1 MMTPKSKSAGGIAK
15 LLSEQEGRSSQ
26 QMSSDQLKRLL
37 DTLPNHIAL
46 LDTQGEILLV
56 NEAWK
61 DFATENGMTRED
73 SETGNYLKVCE
84 QAASQGDGVALETLN
99 GLRKVLSGE
108 VRQFEMEYPCHSPAS
123 ERWFRLNVAPVEL
136 WGDRCAVVTHSNL
149 TRKKTLATTGTG

>member
-1 MMTPKSKSAGGIAK
+1 MTPKHKSAGGIAK
-15 LLSEQEGRSSQ
+15 LLTAKEESAQAHLSAA
-26 QMSSDQLKRLL
+26 QLRTLL
-37 DTLPNHIAL
+37 DTLPNNIAL
-46 LDTQGEILLV
+46 LDSQGEILLV
-56 NEAWK
+56 NEAWR
-61 DFATENGMTRED
+61 DFAVENGMSRED

-108 VRQFEMEYPCHSPAS
+108 TQNFEMEYPCHSPAS

-149 TRKKTLATTGTG
+149 TRSSDAPMGNR